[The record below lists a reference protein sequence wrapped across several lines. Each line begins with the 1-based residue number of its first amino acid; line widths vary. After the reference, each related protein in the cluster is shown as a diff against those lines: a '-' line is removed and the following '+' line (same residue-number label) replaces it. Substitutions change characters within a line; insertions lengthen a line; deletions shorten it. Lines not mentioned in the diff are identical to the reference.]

1 MLGLAAAIL
10 GVAGLVPKF
19 SAILTTIPQCVLG
32 GATVSVFASPM
43 RHTCGYNTARPN
55 YTPLSRSCETGKEH
69 YGEQLYRGHYPV
81 NIEGTN
87 YVDGGL
93 MMNLPVS
100 TLRRVC
106 NKVVAV
112 NVSPIMAQ
120 DYKMNIVSIAM
131 RSFHFMFR
139 ANTFP
144 EREKC
149 DLLIEP
155 YNLYGYSNTELE
167 KAEEIFEHGYNTA
180 NEVLNQLLAEKGKIW
195 K

>member
-1 MLGLAAAIL
+1 
-10 GVAGLVPKF
+10 
-19 SAILTTIPQCVLG
+19 
-32 GATVSVFASPM
+32 
-43 RHTCGYNTARPN
+43 
-55 YTPLSRSCETGKEH
+55 
-69 YGEQLYRGHYPV
+69 
-81 NIEGTN
+81 
-87 YVDGGL
+87 
-93 MMNLPVS
+93 MNLPVS

-106 NKVVAV
+106 DKVVAV

-167 KAEEIFEHGYNTA
+167 KAEEIFMQGYNAA
-180 NEVLNQLLAEKGKIW
+180 NTLLDKFVGKCQVANGIVILMAIEIVSIITEGFTQSVTIIEHRCYTIEPEAVESVFLKPVLTIRKKKMDNFILSIVETK
-195 K
+195 

>member
-1 MLGLAAAIL
+1 MP
-10 GVAGLVPKF
+10 VMF
-19 SAILTTIPQCVLG
+19 S
-32 GATVSVFASPM
+32 
-43 RHTCGYNTARPN
+43 
-55 YTPLSRSCETGKEH
+55 
-69 YGEQLYRGHYPV
+69 PV
-81 NIEGTN
+81 NIDGTN

-155 YNLYGYSNTELE
+155 YNLYGYSLSL
-167 KAEEIFEHGYNTA
+167 IH
-180 NEVLNQLLAEKGKIW
+180 I
-195 K
+195 